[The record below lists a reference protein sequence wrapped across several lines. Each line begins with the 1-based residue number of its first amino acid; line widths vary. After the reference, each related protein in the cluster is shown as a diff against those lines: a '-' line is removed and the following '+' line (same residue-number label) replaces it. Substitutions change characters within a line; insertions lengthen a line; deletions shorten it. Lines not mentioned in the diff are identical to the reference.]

1 MNATTRI
8 KRHIM
13 SEPDIMKWIGDQ
25 GLTIES
31 TEDVEE
37 AWDKLEEVDARNGD
51 EYFGLYDLEEEFR
64 CGGEPS
70 GIPSDCSRHYESESR
85 AVQLRD
91 DSWVGWTYWYG
102 GGKHGEPQAVPWLE
116 DAYMVTQS
124 TETRT
129 VNVFTKQEE
138 SES

>member
-13 SEPDIMKWIGDQ
+13 STPDILKWIGDQ

-51 EYFGLYDLEEEFR
+51 EYFGLCDLKEEFR
-64 CGGEPS
+64 CGGEAS
-70 GIPSDCSRHYESESR
+70 GIPSDWDRHYESESR
-85 AVQLRD
+85 AQQLRD

-102 GGKHGEPQAVPWLE
+102 GGKHSEPQAKPWLE
-116 DAYMVTQS
+116 EAYTVTQS

-129 VNVFTKQEE
+129 VNVFTEQEE